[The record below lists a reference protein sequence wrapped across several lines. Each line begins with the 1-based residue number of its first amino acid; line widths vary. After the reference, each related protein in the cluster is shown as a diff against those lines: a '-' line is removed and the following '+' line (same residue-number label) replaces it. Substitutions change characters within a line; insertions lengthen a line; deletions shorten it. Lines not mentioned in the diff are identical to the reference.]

1 MGLMTDQHLDTIMGT
16 TMDTR
21 TMVDEVNPDIEMEI
35 NEDTIEETLI
45 IEEMEEE
52 ASPDM
57 TEETMIT
64 REDLLPI
71 RETNHE
77 MIKDMARD
85 LMIEIHQHLSPKD

>member
-1 MGLMTDQHLDTIMGT
+1 MTDQHPDTIMGT

-21 TMVDEVNPDIEMEI
+21 TMVDEVNPDIETET

-52 ASPDM
+52 ASLDM
-57 TEETMIT
+57 TEETTTT
-64 REDLLPI
+64 RGGLLPT

-85 LMIEIHQHLSPKD
+85 LMIEIHQHLSLKD

>member
-1 MGLMTDQHLDTIMGT
+1 MTDQHLDTIMGT

-21 TMVDEVNPDIEMEI
+21 TTVDEVNQDTEMEI

-52 ASPDM
+52 ANLDM
-57 TEETMIT
+57 TGETTTT
-64 REDLLPI
+64 RGGLLPTK
-71 RETNHE
+71 ETNHE

>member
-1 MGLMTDQHLDTIMGT
+1 MTDQHPDTIMGT

-21 TMVDEVNPDIEMEI
+21 TTADEVNPDIEMEI

-52 ASPDM
+52 ASPD
-57 TEETMIT
+57 TTKEITIT
-64 REDLLPI
+64 RGDLPPT
-71 RETNHE
+71 RETNHDK
-77 MIKDMARD
+77 IKDMARD